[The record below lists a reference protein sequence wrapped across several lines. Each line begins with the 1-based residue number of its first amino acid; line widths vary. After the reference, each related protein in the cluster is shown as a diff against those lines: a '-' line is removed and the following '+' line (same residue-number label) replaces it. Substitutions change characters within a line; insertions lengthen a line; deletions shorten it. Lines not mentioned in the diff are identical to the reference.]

1 MHLRAVLRVESIVI
15 VSPRSEIHRARRHV
29 RVEPVVQIPSFV
41 VISKSHTT
49 RDVGRVALASS
60 LASLARART
69 MSRTLM
75 LMCSSF
81 TSCFTSSSLISL
93 ARSRRVASRC
103 RSRAPIAS
111 RRVASRR
118 AVATSPDSRRVPTR
132 RDSTRFD
139 RRAAAVP
146 RTRARA
152 WPRVRER
159 PHRARACARDERVVD
174 RDVDRD
180 EIEARDAD
188 AREPRRHSRMSK
200 VKTARDIARKAAEI
214 FGHHVGNG
222 LPSGRK
228 VLRRPMIGDVLAGY
242 YPKSLARS
250 DPLFTAPD
258 ETRRRVKLERLRRRG
273 KGPPKKGEGKRASK

>member
-1 MHLRAVLRVESIVI
+1 MHLRAVLRVEPIVI

-93 ARSRRVASRC
+93 ARSRRVALSV
-103 RSRAPIAS
+103 AS
-111 RRVASRR
+111 ADRVASRR

-132 RDSTRFD
+132 RDATRRD

-152 WPRVRER
+152 WPCVRER
-159 PHRARACARDERVVD
+159 PHRARETNASSIATSSRRDRGAGRGRART
-174 RDVDRD
+174 
-180 EIEARDAD
+180 
-188 AREPRRHSRMSK
+188 RRHSRMSK